1 VHFLNSVQFIVTEVL
16 REDRAQGLQSVV
28 QQRSGCAVQSTLCVC
43 VCVCVFVCG
52 VCACVC
58 ACVRPLNVRFYF

>member
-1 VHFLNSVQFIVTEVL
+1 MHFLNSVQFIVTEVL

-43 VCVCVFVCG
+43 VFVCG
-52 VCACVC
+52 VCVCVC
-58 ACVRPLNVRFYF
+58 VRVCVCVCVH